1 MSKLSIYKNKI
12 SNNPRTQIVIKNV
25 AGSLCIK
32 GISIIVSLLMVP
44 MTLEYVSSELYGI
57 WLTLS
62 SIMAWLNFFDIGF
75 TLGLKNKLAESLAL
89 RDTQRGRSLVSTTY
103 GIMIIVFVP
112 ITIFIWLIIPFI
124 DWCSLLN
131 VSCKHAHDIRNA
143 LYVLT
148 TCFCLQ
154 MILNV
159 LIAVVAAYQKSALS
173 SLFPVIGNVLSL
185 FVIYFLTK
193 NNLVSLIYLALAI
206 STMPIIVITLASFYL
221 YKTMFKNVS
230 PTLHYFSRTYV
241 KDLFGLGAKF
251 FLIQIQ
257 VVVFFQTTNI
267 LISNISG
274 PNDVTSYNIAYKY
287 IYTALM
293 IYNIILTPLWPAFT
307 DAYTKKDFSWMK
319 TVYKKMMLLWLL
331 SVICIII
338 MVLVSPLVYKLW
350 IGNKAQVPLLMTI
363 AVAIYVIVNSLDSL
377 QVYLINGTG
386 CIKLQTYVTLIGLF
400 FHIPLSLFIGK
411 YIECYGVLVSL
422 TLVTIIYTTIFTIQI
437 NKIINNKA
445 VGIWCK

>member
-12 SNNPRTQIVIKNV
+12 SDNPRTQIVIKNV

-112 ITIFIWLIIPFI
+112 LTIFIWLIIPFI

-131 VSCKHAHDIRNA
+131 VSCKYAHDIRNA

-230 PTLHYFSRTYV
+230 PTLQYFSRTYV

-257 VVVFFQTTNI
+257 VIVFFQTTNI

-319 TVYKKMMLLWLL
+319 TVYKKMMLLWLV

-338 MVLVSPLVYKLW
+338 MVLGSPLVYKLW

-363 AVAIYVIVNSLDSL
+363 AVAIYGIVNSLDSL

-422 TLVTIIYTTIFTIQI
+422 ILVTIIYTTIFTIQI

-445 VGIWCK
+445 IGIWCK

>member
-12 SNNPRTQIVIKNV
+12 SDNPRTQIVIKNV

-112 ITIFIWLIIPFI
+112 LTIFIWLIIPFI

-131 VSCKHAHDIRNA
+131 VSCKYAHDIRNA

-230 PTLHYFSRTYV
+230 PTLQYFSRTYV

-257 VVVFFQTTNI
+257 VIVFFQTTNI

-293 IYNIILTPLWPAFT
+293 IYNIILAPLWPAFT

-319 TVYKKMMLLWLL
+319 TVYKKMMLLWLV

-338 MVLVSPLVYKLW
+338 MVLGSPLVYKLW

-363 AVAIYVIVNSLDSL
+363 AVAIYGIVNSLDSL

-422 TLVTIIYTTIFTIQI
+422 ILVTIIYTTIFTIQI

-445 VGIWCK
+445 IGIWCK